1 MKRLTTVFF
10 AALLALCLLLGALPL
25 TVSATLTE
33 EQSAGCVADHLLQPV
48 NPTASRESKNLLA
61 YLSSL
66 TDTDRFIVGQF
77 DISTSDDT
85 WNNITN
91 QFGVSP
97 GLYSNRY
104 VFNHKYGETAESGL
118 QIGFSNVEQANSLLE
133 KHYKQGAVLLVHADQ
148 FEVQDYISQ
157 IGIASGR
164 YTNDWNMIEQLDET
178 NPDRDMELY
187 NIWVQYCEAYIEC
200 LRDLESRGVNA
211 YLMRPF
217 VESNYKDFCGK
228 TPGAYPAF
236 VRVYQQFVER
246 WKNSGLKGW
255 LMTYSPGGMNDT
267 FTRYPGNDYVD
278 VVGVTCYCDDEID
291 GRRGLDGFIDY
302 DWFRLTGKP
311 IGFTELSCRSGGGL
325 APRSSW
331 FNLLQNVINQW
342 PRISWVNCW
351 GDSSFSLQ
359 DYNTNGLLNAG
370 QDDGKAFMC
379 SPFTITLDEVQNYQE
394 GESLIPGIVQLY
406 ESKDLTGKYIGMEEK
421 LYTQAELTAL
431 GFSIDTLGS
440 FHVNRGFGIQFYTG
454 DNGEGDYWG
463 YANSLK
469 NVSGIGAGKP
479 IRSIRIV
486 RQRNAALEPDAMA
499 YASDNDAEA
508 VKAIDGVGSRWVG
521 TSVPAWLMIDL
532 GRSYT
537 VNRYAVRHAGSSG
550 EPMGYNTRDFQFQYS
565 VDGENWITVD
575 TVTGNTG
582 NITDRFVV
590 PFTAQYVR
598 LYITDP
604 NSMTGKD
611 AAISSVAEFEIYGID
626 SGKAYSAEV
635 KPTPVID
642 ETDKEEEPDG
652 TTDEPTVDEPDD
664 PLNPTDSDTD
674 GDDAPRPGKRR
685 RVTRT
690 VTVGGF
696 PTWALAVILIG
707 AVVLVGGGLTL
718 FLLLRK
724 KKQNAAAPQ

>member
-1 MKRLTTVFF
+1 MAGAKARRAIAV
-10 AALLALCLLLGALPL
+10 LLALCLLLGALPL

-33 EQSAGCVADHLLQPV
+33 EQSDGCVADHLLQTV
-48 NPTASRESKNLLA
+48 NPNASRESKNLLA

-77 DISTSDDT
+77 DISTSDGT

-200 LRDLESRGVNA
+200 LRDLENRGVNA

-228 TPGAYPAF
+228 TPDAYPAF

-278 VVGVTCYCDDEID
+278 VVGVTCYCTDEID

-311 IGFTELSCRSGGGL
+311 IGFTELSCRSGGGQ

-359 DYNTNGLLNAG
+359 DYDTNGLRNAG
-370 QDDGKAFMC
+370 QDDGKAFMR
-379 SPFTITLDEVQNYQE
+379 SPFTITLDGVQNYQE
-394 GESLIPGIVQLY
+394 
-406 ESKDLTGKYIGMEEK
+406 
-421 LYTQAELTAL
+421 

-440 FHVNRGFGIQFYTG
+440 FHVNRGFGILFYTG

-469 NVSGIGAGKP
+469 NVSGIGGGKP

-499 YASDNDAEA
+499 YASDNDEEA
-508 VKAIDGVGSRWVG
+508 VKAIDGVGSRWTG
-521 TSVPAWLMIDL
+521 TGVPAWLMIDL

-565 VDGENWITVD
+565 VDGVNWITVD

-582 NITDRFVV
+582 NITDRYVA

-598 LYITDP
+598 LYITTP
-604 NSMTGKD
+604 NSMSGKD
-611 AAISSVAEFEIYGID
+611 AAVSSVAEFEVYGID
-626 SGKAYSAEV
+626 SGKAYAAEV
-635 KPTPVID
+635 KPAPVID
-642 ETDKEEEPDG
+642 NTGDEKPDETADD
-652 TTDEPTVDEPDD
+652 PTSVDPDD
-664 PLNPTDSDTD
+664 SPTPEGPGADDDT
-674 GDDAPRPGKRR
+674 PQPGKRR
-685 RVTRT
+685 RVTRV
-690 VTVGGF
+690 VTVDGF
-696 PTWALAVILIG
+696 PVWAIVLIAVG
-707 AVVLVGGGLTL
+707 SVVLVGGGLTL

-724 KKQNAAAPQ
+724 RKKHTAPPQ

>member
-1 MKRLTTVFF
+1 MKRITTVF
-10 AALLALCLLLGALPL
+10 ASTLLVLSLLLGTLSL
-25 TVSATLTE
+25 TVSATLSDE
-33 EQSAGCVADHLLQPV
+33 EIAGCVADHLLEPV
-48 NPTASRESKNLLA
+48 NPNASRESKNLLA

-66 TDTDRFIVGQF
+66 TDSDRFIVGQF
-77 DISTSDDT
+77 DISTSDGT

-104 VFNHKYGETAESGL
+104 IFTSSFGGEAGK
-118 QIGFSNVEQANSLLE
+118 IGFTNVDQANSLLE
-133 KHYKQGAVLLVHADQ
+133 KHYEQGAVLLVHADQ
-148 FEVQDYISQ
+148 FEVQDYIAG

-187 NIWVQYCEAYIEC
+187 NIWVEYCEAYIEC

-217 VESNYKDFCGK
+217 VESNYRDFCGK
-228 TPGAYPAF
+228 TPSAYPAF

-246 WKNSGLKGW
+246 WQRSGLKGW
-255 LMTYSPGGMNDT
+255 LMTYSPGGINNT

-278 VVGVTCYCDDEID
+278 VVGVTCYCDDGID
-291 GRRGLDGFIDY
+291 GRRGLEGFVDY

-331 FNLLQNVINQW
+331 FNMLQNIINQW

-351 GDSSFSLQ
+351 GDGSFSLQ
-359 DYNTNGLLNAG
+359 DYDTSGMRTAG

-379 SPFTITLDEVQNYQE
+379 SPFTITLDGVQNYQE
-394 GESLIPGIVQLY
+394 GESTLPGIVQLY

-431 GFSIDTLGS
+431 GFSIEMVGS
-440 FHVNRGFGIQFYTG
+440 FHVNRGFGIQFYTD

-479 IRSIRIV
+479 IRSIRIT

-499 YASDNDAEA
+499 YASVNDEEA
-508 VKAIDGVGSRWVG
+508 VKAIDGAGSRWTG
-521 TSVPAWLMIDL
+521 TGVPAWLMIDL

-537 VNRYAVRHAGSSG
+537 LNRYAVRHAGSAG

-565 VDGENWITVD
+565 VDGENWITLD

-582 NITDRFVV
+582 NITDRFVT

-598 LYITDP
+598 LYITSP
-604 NSMTGKD
+604 NSMNSD
-611 AAISSVAEFEIYGID
+611 ACSIAEFEVYGID
-626 SGKAYSAEV
+626 SGKAYAAAV
-635 KPTPVID
+635 KPEPVID
-642 ETDKEEEPDG
+642 ENGDGEEPDEI
-652 TTDEPTVDEPDD
+652 TDDREPTDQDD
-664 PLNPTDSDTD
+664 SSTPENPSSD
-674 GDDAPRPGKRR
+674 DDTPQPGKRR

-690 VTVGGF
+690 VTVDGF
-696 PTWALAVILIG
+696 PTWAIVLIVIG
-707 AVVLVGGGLTL
+707 GVVLVGGGLTL
-718 FLLLRK
+718 ILLWRK
-724 KKQNAAAPQ
+724 KKKNTAAPQ